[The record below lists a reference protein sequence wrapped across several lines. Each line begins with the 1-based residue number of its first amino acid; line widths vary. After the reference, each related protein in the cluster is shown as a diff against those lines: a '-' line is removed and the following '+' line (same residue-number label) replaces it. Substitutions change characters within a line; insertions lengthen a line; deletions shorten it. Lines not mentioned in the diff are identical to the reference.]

1 MVLKLKKGLDL
12 KKGLEASYLNP
23 KEAKTYLSKE
33 GYVYDSELSNVNSK
47 VYYNPDDKDLL
58 IAYRGSKNIL
68 NDWLTTDL
76 SIPFGGLRN
85 TKRYNESLN
94 VYKKAKDKY
103 HSDPHD
109 QVNQLNQ
116 TTLIGDSLG
125 GSLASAVGGTDKK
138 SKIYSFNKGTGLF
151 GNDTNNKSNEVAFRQ
166 SGDVVSG
173 FSVFNHNKPI
183 TLGARMDPL
192 SAHNINNLEKYNI
205 NIYKKV

>member
-1 MVLKLKKGLDL
+1 MVLKL
-12 KKGLEASYLNP
+12 KKGLEASYLSNP

-33 GYVYDSELSNVNSK
+33 GYVYDDKLSNVNSK
-47 VYYNPDDKDLL
+47 VYYNPDNKDLL

-76 SIPFGGLRN
+76 AIPFGGLRN

-94 VYKKAKDKY
+94 VYKKAKNKY
-103 HSDPHD
+103 HVDHP
-109 QVNQLNQ
+109 
-116 TTLIGDSLG
+116 TLIGDSLG

-173 FSVFNHNKPI
+173 ISVFNHNKPI

>member
-103 HSDPHD
+103 HSDQP
-109 QVNQLNQ
+109 
-116 TTLIGDSLG
+116 TLIGDSLG

-173 FSVFNHNKPI
+173 ISVFNHNKPI

>member
-1 MVLKLKKGLDL
+1 MVLKL
-12 KKGLEASYLNP
+12 KKGLEASYLSNP

-33 GYVYDSELSNVNSK
+33 GYIYDDKLSNVNSK

-76 SIPFGGLRN
+76 AIPFGGLRN

-103 HSDPHD
+103 HSD
-109 QVNQLNQ
+109 QLNQVTQ
-116 TTLIGDSLG
+116 TTLIGDSLV

-173 FSVFNHNKPI
+173 ISVFNHNKPI

>member
-76 SIPFGGLRN
+76 SIPFGNLRN

-103 HSDPHD
+103 HSDQP
-109 QVNQLNQ
+109 
-116 TTLIGDSLG
+116 TLIGDSLG

-173 FSVFNHNKPI
+173 ISVFNHNKPI